1 MEKKIYMI
9 VVGEYEDRDI
19 EAVFDNEDD
28 LQEYLNNFE
37 SPWTDKIHVEV
48 KYLNPKLGGKTE
60 PDYNVERYPVFT
72 KKNN

>member
-19 EAVFDNEDD
+19 EAVFDNEVD

-37 SPWTDKIHVEV
+37 CPWTDKIQVEV
-48 KYLNPKLGGKTE
+48 KYLNPKSGEKTE
-60 PDYNVERYPVFT
+60 PDYNDERYPVFE
-72 KKNN
+72 KKKC